1 MSCWAASRRTRGVTY
16 APAFKSEEPA
26 PGVPGSAA
34 LGAGVLA
41 SGAAGAAGAGGAG
54 AAVGAGVLAPME
66 IRAISAP
73 TSTVASV
80 SAAIAASVPDTG
92 AGISVSTLSVEI
104 STSGS
109 SASTASPTDF
119 NQRVMT
125 PSVTLS
131 PSAGRTTETSEPLD
145 TGSGMAG
152 PGVAGPGV
160 AGSGVAGSEGAA
172 SAGAAGSAGVS
183 ATTGSDGSD
192 GSLEGT
198 AAASSGSPMTAS
210 TPPTSTVSSS
220 VASMLSSTPDAGAGI
235 SVSTLSVETSRSGS
249 SAATV
254 SPTAFNH
261 RVIVPS
267 VTLSPSCGMVT
278 VTGMRAPCGCVKC
291 DQACACRGFPA
302 RARCAS
308 PIASFCVGCAWMR
321 DATSVGWASQLT
333 ISCASPT
340 CSPRRDPTM

>member
-41 SGAAGAAGAGGAG
+41 SGAAGAAGAG

-152 PGVAGPGV
+152 P
-160 AGSGVAGSEGAA
+160 GVAGSEGAA